1 MSTSTRKRLGV
12 AAVVISLLVGMVL
25 YLSGTPLLSLEYS
38 HTSSFAEGH
47 VTVQEYRA
55 HWPFLAVCALAV
67 LGLILSLWPAQKPPK
82 LQP

>member
-12 AAVVISLLVGMVL
+12 AAVAISLLVGMAL

-38 HTSSFAEGH
+38 HTSSFADGYAII
-47 VTVQEYRA
+47 QEYRV
-55 HWPFLAVCALAV
+55 HWTFLAVCALAV
-67 LGLILSLWPAQKPPK
+67 LGLIMSLWPAQKPPK